1 MALKLPRSP
10 YEKVGGIVFFGRLLD
25 KIRLHLAG
33 KLPEHY
39 NFGTDNW
46 YFFDARCTRFLGV
59 TFDALVTRVKRGG
72 SDETLLRWCFRT
84 GRKPSEEEVDIWNTF
99 MMKRGLEDAVSQG
112 VEEGKR
118 LAGLKRRKD
127 IRTFFELIDAE
138 EGRR

>member
-1 MALKLPRSP
+1 MSFTPPRSP
-10 YEKVGGIVFFGRLLD
+10 YDKVGGIVFFGRLID
-25 KIRLHLAG
+25 KTRLHLAG
-33 KLPEHY
+33 KLPDTY
-39 NFGTDNW
+39 NLGESNW

-59 TFDALVTRVKRGG
+59 TFADLVARVKRGG
-72 SDETLLRWCFRT
+72 SDETLLRWCFRH
-84 GRKPSEEEVDIWNTF
+84 GRKPSDEEIDIWNTF
-99 MMKRGLEDAVSQG
+99 MMKRGLEDAVSDG